1 MLLSHRDHLVDMTLV
16 SPNLRRYVQQMLE
29 LLATE
34 PKLGRHDLD
43 GDRAFVIVAEDQTTP
58 AETRRPEIHAR
69 YLDVQLLLAGAERF
83 GYSAIKATGTP
94 DDDRLATHD
103 LAFFNQ
109 VAGEQYVDLQPGELV
124 VFLPGEPHRPLCAV
138 DAPMTVRKAILKMD
152 AALL

>member
-1 MLLSHRDHLVDMTLV
+1 MLLSHRDLIADMTLV
-16 SPNLRRYVQQMLE
+16 SPVLRRYIQQMLD
-29 LLATE
+29 LLTTDPA
-34 PKLGRHDLD
+34 LGRHNLD
-43 GDRAFVIVAEDQTTP
+43 GDRAFVIVSEDRTMP
-58 AETRRPEIHAR
+58 ADSRRPEIHAR
-69 YLDVQLLLAGAERF
+69 YLDVQLLLAGAERY
-83 GYSAIKATGTP
+83 GYSALKATGTP

-138 DAPMTVRKAILKMD
+138 DAPMTIRKAILKMD